1 MAYPYKGRWGSKWYA
16 TKGSTAYAVGELIGD
31 DGTNLIPSTSSL
43 TQLVAICDQVKAVG
57 DTATTRIKFR
67 VPKDSSC
74 TFIAAVTGTMTA
86 AMEGNRYD
94 LSNSTTVNVGG
105 TTYKVVRAE
114 KFITASLGEF
124 SISPAVT

>member
-1 MAYPYKGRWGSKWYA
+1 MAYPYKGKWGSKWYA
-16 TKGSTAYAVGELIGD
+16 TKASTAYAVGDLIGD
-31 DGTNLIPSTSSL
+31 DGTNLIPSTATL

-57 DTATTRIKFR
+57 DATTTRIKFR
-67 VPKDSSC
+67 VPKDQFA
-74 TFIAAVTGTMTA
+74 TFISTVTGTMTA

-94 LSNSTTVNVGG
+94 LSDSTTVNVGA

-114 KFITASLGEF
+114 KFISATKGEF